1 MLLKV
6 FANTSMFFMFQFE
19 DGNYEWAIPLIVS
32 NFIMIL
38 LMFFFNE
45 IPFAARD
52 CISTTNRKNRSILT
66 KSSDESSFYFQR
78 TEWCSEF
85 DDASRRTNG

>member
-1 MLLKV
+1 
-6 FANTSMFFMFQFE
+6 MFFIFQFE
-19 DGNYEWAIPLIVS
+19 DDKHEWAIPLIVS
-32 NFIMIL
+32 NFITIL
-38 LMFFFNE
+38 LIFFNE

-52 CISTTNRKNRSILT
+52 CIPITNRKNRSILT

-78 TEWCSEF
+78 TKWCSEF